1 LQVSS
6 SLDKKSK
13 SQPHSS
19 QPLSPAFRGSVRSTA
34 DNIKPTQ
41 TGNFLVLNR
50 DKNGIS
56 LPSKEPASV
65 STKSTSS
72 KATPVASAVPLKSPT
87 NRDRRLHSFK
97 KLEFFKIIRNQSS
110 GTSHEQDKDSIAYA
124 GLSGSSLN
132 PPFLEKETAES
143 EDVLRACEEVQSR
156 IVIDDGEVDIVDPE
170 EKAFLLSLG
179 WDQNAKVAAL
189 TPEEIQDFNTKVVFS
204 CHFFLIICRLGFAYV
219 PIILCFY
226 LPLPLVIISFFN
238 FCRPE

>member
-13 SQPHSS
+13 SQTHSS
-19 QPLSPAFRGSVRSTA
+19 QPLSPAFRGSVRPTA
-34 DNIKPTQ
+34 DNTKPTQ

-50 DKNGIS
+50 DKNGVS

-72 KATPVASAVPLKSPT
+72 TTTPVASALPVKSPT
-87 NRDRRLHSFK
+87 KRDRRLHSQSRD
-97 KLEFFKIIRNQSS
+97 KLEFFKFIRNQSS
-110 GTSHEQDKDSIAYA
+110 GTSREQDKDSISDT

-156 IVIDDGEVDIVDPE
+156 IVIDDEGVDPDQSVDIVDPE

-189 TPEEIQDFNTKVVFS
+189 TPEEIQDFNTKVAFL
-204 CHFFLIICRLGFAYV
+204 CHFYLGLQALLLFLFL
-219 PIILCFY
+219 L
-226 LPLPLVIISFFN
+226 LLL
-238 FCRPE
+238 